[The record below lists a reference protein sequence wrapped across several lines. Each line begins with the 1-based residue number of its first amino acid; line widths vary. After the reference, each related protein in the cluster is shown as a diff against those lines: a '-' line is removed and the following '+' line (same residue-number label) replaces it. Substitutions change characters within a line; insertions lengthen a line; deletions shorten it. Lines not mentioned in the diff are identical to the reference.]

1 MNEVVSLKQHAE
13 LCLNVAIRLALI
25 FWVDA
30 ASGYLG
36 KLLCLL
42 CCGAGRLFLSLQ
54 AAMHSAV
61 RLREWQRD
69 RWPKFFPFKRDD
81 MLPWCNS
88 VQKKSPLLV
97 KNVLYLSELRF
108 CLFCEWGRHPCSL
121 KVGVMAAAAW
131 KLQWCCQSGCSA
143 YSAASCW
150 GKLAWSRLKLQPK
163 EPWLGILQSLEQD

>member
-61 RLREWQRD
+61 RLWEWQCD

-88 VQKKSPLLV
+88 VQKKSLLLV
-97 KNVLYLSELRF
+97 KNLCIYQSWDSACSVSGGGIPVPSRWVLWQLLPGSCSGAANLVVALTLLPHVEANWLD
-108 CLFCEWGRHPCSL
+108 LGWNCSL
-121 KVGVMAAAAW
+121 RSPD
-131 KLQWCCQSGCSA
+131 LEFCS
-143 YSAASCW
+143 
-150 GKLAWSRLKLQPK
+150 P
-163 EPWLGILQSLEQD
+163 